1 MKEVVTMWTE
11 ENAEKLNELLNPVKP
26 GEYEL
31 KTYFRGKGCKVTD
44 VSNNPDYWKKDIDLI
59 VDGEAIEVKWD
70 SKVYDTGNLFV
81 EIYSDVER
89 RKPGWYKFCEADTL
103 AYGDAVNK
111 YFFMFDYE
119 GLKEHIE
126 AHKDEYKTAVAADYG
141 RDGIKKYS
149 EGYLVPI
156 ETLSGLYDTLDL
168 WGY

>member
-1 MKEVVTMWTE
+1 MWTE
-11 ENAEKLNELLNPVKP
+11 ENAQKLSELLNPIHA
-26 GEYEL
+26 GEHEL
-31 KTYFRGKGCKVTD
+31 KSYLRYSGHTVED
-44 VSNNPDYWKKDIDLI
+44 VSNEPAYWKKDIDLI
-59 VDGEAIEVKWD
+59 VDGETAIEVKWD
-70 SKVYDTGNLFV
+70 SKVYDTGNLFI
-81 EIYSDVER
+81 EIYSDVEG
-89 RKPGWYKFCEADTL
+89 RKEGWYKFCEADIL

-111 YFFMFDYE
+111 YFFMFDFE

-126 AHKDEYKTAVAADYG
+126 AHKDEYRTARAIDYG